1 MKKEFKQVNTP
12 KLMDEF
18 ISNNIKVIKADVFE
32 DSDISV
38 FEFEEEQ
45 DIELIEKIASEHN
58 SEIVEQLTNEERM
71 TQIENAIL
79 ELAALL
85 GGE

>member
-1 MKKEFKQVNTP
+1 MKKEFIGVNAS

-18 ISNNIKVIKADVFE
+18 ISNGIKVIKADIVDE
-32 DSDISV
+32 TTSI

-45 DIELIEKIASEHN
+45 DIELIEEIYSMHNPIEVKPLTDSEKIA
-58 SEIVEQLTNEERM
+58 QL
-71 TQIENAIL
+71 ENAIL
-79 ELAALL
+79 ELAAII